1 MQDASAVST
10 RKLYYE
16 DAYAREFDAEVL
28 LCERRGDKAD
38 VVLDRTLF
46 FPEEGGQSPDTGILG
61 GFCVTDVQI
70 RDGEI
75 HHILELK
82 AGEGGEAGPFK
93 CGERISG
100 MIDWEHR
107 FSNMQQHSGEHL
119 FSGIVHRKFGFD
131 NVGFH
136 LSDREVT
143 LDFDGVIPAES
154 ISEIEMEVNRA
165 IYENGESRILMT
177 APEERKDMEYRSKLD
192 LPGEVRIVVFPGVD
206 ACACCAPHV
215 RRTGEIGILKVVGMI
230 AYKGGVRVSILC
242 GERALRALAEDHR
255 IVSETANHLTTS
267 ASEILPQIVRMQEE
281 IRGLKAAKRELAGK
295 LLAEKAR
302 AVPAEADAA
311 LIFVEESDAKAA
323 REVVNALAREHS
335 FCAGVFTGDDEKGY
349 SFVIGSAGDG
359 AEKACTILRARL
371 GARGGGKAGMAQG
384 FVEAPEGAIR
394 DLF

>member
-1 MQDASAVST
+1 MQDASEVRT
-10 RKLYYE
+10 LKLYYE
-16 DAYAREFDAEVL
+16 DAYAREFDAVVL
-28 LCERRGDKAD
+28 SSDRKESTAD

-46 FPEEGGQSPDTGILG
+46 FPEEGGQSPDSGILA
-61 GFCVTDVQI
+61 GFRVTDVQI
-70 RDGEI
+70 LDGEI
-75 HHILELK
+75 HHFLK
-82 AGEGGEAGPFK
+82 IEGGEAAEG
-93 CGERISG
+93 RIPLPG
-100 MIDWEHR
+100 DPVHGVIDWAHR

-119 FSGIVHRKFGFD
+119 FSGIVHRRFGFD

-143 LDFDGVIPAES
+143 LDFDGVIPPEAVP
-154 ISEIEMEVNRA
+154 EIEAEVNRA
-165 IYENGESRILMT
+165 IYANGESRVLMT
-177 APEERKDMEYRSKLD
+177 TPEERENMEYRSKLD

-359 AEKACTILRARL
+359 AEKACAILRERF

-384 FVEAPEGAIR
+384 FVAASEGAIR
-394 DLF
+394 ALF